1 MKNRRRNDEWMDEF
15 AYKIALSAPCV
26 CMGILAAIVWA
37 VILKLLNSI
46 VFKIIVSIPAVILLV
61 SIAILLYEI
70 WRGDFTDNH

>member
-1 MKNRRRNDEWMDEF
+1 MKNKRDDEWMDEF